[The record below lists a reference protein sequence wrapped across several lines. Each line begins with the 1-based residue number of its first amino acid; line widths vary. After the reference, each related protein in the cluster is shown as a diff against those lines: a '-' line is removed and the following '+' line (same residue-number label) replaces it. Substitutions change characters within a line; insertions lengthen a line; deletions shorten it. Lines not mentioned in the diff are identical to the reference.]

1 MAKFAA
7 GVALA
12 CLVAWLGMGTAVRLV
27 KDHASALGFHLDT
40 KLPDTL
46 TTGTWLP
53 VAHHRTTSGTAV
65 AFADGTLSSVRCHQP
80 LGTYTVHVDGGFG
93 FQQSPLPVRPGC
105 PGAAVRRELTH
116 ATQVTAS
123 KDGRRTTLRF
133 QDDHDHDVLVLRG
146 ARR

>member
-40 KLPDTL
+40 QLPDTL

-53 VAHHRTTSGTAV
+53 VTHQRTTPGTAV

-80 LGTYTVHVDGGFG
+80 LGTYSVHVDGGFG
-93 FQQSPLPVRPGC
+93 FQQNAVPIRSGC
-105 PGAAVRRELTH
+105 PGAVVRRDLAH

-123 KDGRRTTLRF
+123 KDGKRTTLTF
-133 QDDHDHDVLVLRG
+133 QSSKDHDVLVLRS